1 MATVSLL
8 QSPRLTLV
16 NCQISEGMVKAGWC
30 YTYGLLQ
37 PVEQLRS
44 DGKVTAIQI
53 PEFMQQDSHGG
64 EMFDLNDTIDFLIV
78 T

>member
-1 MATVSLL
+1 MIPLL

-16 NCQISEGMVKAGWC
+16 NCQISGGMVRAGWC

-37 PVEQLRS
+37 SVEQMES

-53 PEFMQQDSHGG
+53 PEFMQQDHAGG
-64 EMFDLNDTIDFLIV
+64 EMFDANDTIDFLIV
-78 T
+78 I